1 VTVTVPEER
10 RRGAPNASLSTD
22 FRIAVNRLSRTL
34 RAQKADATMPDAQFS
49 ALARLHRDGA
59 MTLAEL
65 SRHEGVTPPS
75 MTKTVAA
82 LIARG
87 LVSKGGHGVDRRKV
101 LLGTTPEGAAFVVET
116 RRRRDGW
123 LTPRLAA
130 LTPAERRTLA
140 EATDIM
146 RRLAQQ

>member
-1 VTVTVPEER
+1 MPETTR
-10 RRGAPNASLSTD
+10 RSAPHASLSTD

-34 RAQKADATMPDAQFS
+34 RAQKADSTVSDAMFS
-49 ALARLHRDGA
+49 ALARLHRDGP

-65 SRHEGVTPPS
+65 SRNEGVTPPS

-82 LIARG
+82 LVDRG
-87 LVSKGGHGVDRRKV
+87 LLSKGGHGDDRRKV
-101 LLGTTPEGAAFVVET
+101 LIGATPAGADVVVET

-123 LTPRLAA
+123 LSPRIAA
-130 LTPAERRTLA
+130 LTPAERRVLA

-146 RRLAQQ
+146 RRLAHQ